1 MTTVLGLDLS
11 LSATGL
17 AKWHNGAVRV
27 YTIRTAPPPHNHN
40 GWAQAYRHR
49 LIARE
54 LVRHIE
60 PGATVVAKEA
70 RLDSIDV
77 PGNSMLDMA
86 AVHAVVD
93 YVLAAQGVPIAH
105 VNLVYPKGYATG
117 NARASKEDMVAAAR
131 MRLGAHVECFNHNEA
146 DALWLLAMAMQHYG
160 APLCPADPKQVGK
173 LDRITWPLLPA
184 TLVHNKERTHA

>member
-1 MTTVLGLDLS
+1 MGLDLS
-11 LSATGL
+11 LSASGL
-17 AKWHNGAVRV
+17 SKWYNGAVRV

-40 GWAQAYRHR
+40 GWGAAYRHR

-60 PGATVVAKEA
+60 PGATVLVKEA
-70 RLDSIDV
+70 RLDSVDV

-86 AVHAVVD
+86 AVHGVVD
-93 YVLAAQGVPIAH
+93 YVMAAQGVPIAN
-105 VNLVYPKGYATG
+105 VNLVYPKQYATG
-117 NARASKEDMVAAAR
+117 NHRASKEDMVAAAR
-131 MRLGAHVECFNHNEA
+131 LRLGTLVECFNHNEA

-173 LDRITWPLLPA
+173 LDRITWPALPA
-184 TLVHNKERTHA
+184 TLVPEQERTHA